1 MLCIKENNGNIL
13 KSIFFQ
19 ILSRQIRI
27 LNANVSSYKL
37 PMEVYMIRIK
47 IALSIK
53 NATICLPE
61 LYHQSIYYIA
71 LKRECNPFT
80 IKFER
85 VYRVFVCVII
95 VTLPGD
101 LSTRSTGTDLWT

>member
-1 MLCIKENNGNIL
+1 MLSIKESNGNVL
-13 KSIFFQ
+13 KSIYFQ
-19 ILSRQIRI
+19 I

-37 PMEVYMIRIK
+37 PMEIYMIRIK
-47 IALSIK
+47 IALSIQK

-71 LKRECNPFT
+71 LKRECNLFT

-85 VYRVFVCVII
+85 VDRVFVCVIL

-101 LSTRSTGTDLWT
+101 FSDRGTATDLWT